1 LTLKKSHTTSQFFF
15 FAEFIQPLGIIKK
28 PNNESKTH
36 QRHARLD
43 KSDLQVLHISRS
55 ITYINKFNNPAC
67 SPSPKSS
74 QTIQNFITKQFS
86 HSWLLEYQQSDFT
99 SQAMLDS
106 TMPNSNFCPRIY
118 IICTE
123 QFPSKIPEKKLNR
136 RSTHLTPPE
145 ISGRRRQ
152 GLQRTEWRT
161 TLLFQPQY
169 FRPPPVEATTQIW
182 ATYAA
187 HPQILGGNV

>member
-1 LTLKKSHTTSQFFF
+1 MTISWNSFLHCLTSRHWTTVDANRLRCEIKKLTLKKSHTTSQFFF

-43 KSDLQVLHISRS
+43 KSDLQDLHISRS

-86 HSWLLEYQQSDFT
+86 HSWLLEYQHSDFT
-99 SQAMLDS
+99 SQATLDS
-106 TMPNSNFCPRIY
+106 TTPNSNFSPHIY
-118 IICTE
+118 IIC
-123 QFPSKIPEKKLNR
+123 L
-136 RSTHLTPPE
+136 
-145 ISGRRRQ
+145 Q
-152 GLQRTEWRT
+152 G
-161 TLLFQPQY
+161 
-169 FRPPPVEATTQIW
+169 
-182 ATYAA
+182 
-187 HPQILGGNV
+187 